1 MRDFFGKRQLRA
13 IVTSVR
19 RAMDNHRLG
28 SVVDRLR
35 SGAAIDR
42 ELLLTARR
50 AWGNEAWSADL
61 RYLEEGTTRASRSTA
76 PILECGTGLT
86 TLLACAVAERKGV
99 PVYCLEQD
107 AGWTEVVREALAR
120 YGLSAHVSYAPL
132 VPHGDLVWYDISG
145 IELPRKFGL
154 VLCDGP
160 AVLEPWSPE
169 IRAGWRAGVLPVLA
183 KQGIAV
189 DEVLLDD
196 ADEPR
201 AARLLERWR
210 VEFGCEE
217 VVIGTSDGATAVV
230 RPRPALSAQP
240 AH

>member
-1 MRDFFGKRQLRA
+1 MRDFVGKRQLKA
-13 IVTSVR
+13 IIGSAR
-19 RAMDNHRLG
+19 RALDSRRLG
-28 SVVDRLR
+28 QVVDALR
-35 SGAAIDR
+35 SGAPADR
-42 ELLLTARR
+42 ELLRTARR

-61 RYLEEGTTRASRSTA
+61 RYLEEGATRASRSSA

-86 TLLACAVAERKGV
+86 TLLACAVAERKRV

-107 AGWTEVVREALAR
+107 QGWAAVVQEALAR
-120 YGLSAHVSYAPL
+120 YGLSARVSHAPL
-132 VPHGDLVWYDISG
+132 VPHGDLVWYDIRG
-145 IELPRKFGL
+145 IDLPRKFGL

-183 KQGIAV
+183 KHGIAV

-201 AARLLERWR
+201 AAGLLERWR
-210 VEFGCEE
+210 LEFDCDE
-217 VVIGTSDGATAVV
+217 VVLGTAEGATAVI
-230 RPRPALSAQP
+230 RPRPRSKARAR
-240 AH
+240 

>member
-1 MRDFFGKRQLRA
+1 MRDFFGKRQLKSFIA
-13 IVTSVR
+13 SAR
-19 RAMDNHRLG
+19 RAVDDHRLG
-28 SVVDRLR
+28 RCVDRLR
-35 SGAAIDR
+35 SGAPIDL
-42 ELLLTARR
+42 ELLRTARS

-86 TLLACAVAERKGV
+86 TLLACAVAERTGV
-99 PVYCLEQD
+99 PVHCLEQD
-107 AGWTEVVREALAR
+107 ASWVEVVRGALAR

-132 VPHGDLVWYDISG
+132 VPQDDFVWYDLRG
-145 IELPRKFGL
+145 IELPKRFGL

-160 AVLEPWSPE
+160 AVLEPWGPE
-169 IRAGWRAGVLPVLA
+169 IRAAWRVGVLPVLS
-183 KQGIAV
+183 KLGITV

-210 VEFGCEE
+210 RDFGCEQE
-217 VVIGTSDGATAVV
+217 VSSPAEAGMAVM
-230 RPRPALSAQP
+230 RPR
-240 AH
+240 H